1 MAYAGIDGK
10 VTLYIATPIAADK
23 KYWKLSLP
31 FKSESINPKY
41 RTVVASESVAGKR
54 GKLGQFINGRAYE
67 GSIELDLFDL
77 TNSGTTPRTVHG
89 LLGLMFYA
97 ALGNYA
103 SNKVSLGTTAP
114 RLAFVVIDHGDTSN
128 GIIYY
133 KNAYLS
139 GFSCRLPADGVPS
152 ITLDVRAESY
162 GEGEPT
168 LETDW
173 TAVDIKGSLEYSSFY
188 RPSDYTIELNTTNMT
203 SLVTNI
209 ELSTSM
215 DVLEGSAGY
224 GNPVDLPIAPAL
236 MDSWDINLEFN
247 VNKLTTLNDWAEL
260 QAALTGGKASTLD
273 ITVTLKSP
281 MDDTKSAVMTITK
294 PFVTE
299 FNHDMSAS
307 DFLRGKLVLKAP
319 ADGIELTGITLPTT

>member
-1 MAYAGIDGK
+1 MAYAVIDGK
-10 VTLYIATPIAADK
+10 VTLYIATPTAADK

-168 LETDW
+168 LEIGWSAID
-173 TAVDIKGSLEYSSFY
+173 VKGSLEYSTFY

-236 MDSWDINLEFN
+236 MDAWDINLEFN

-260 QAALTGGKASTLD
+260 QAALTGGKASTQN
-273 ITVTLKSP
+273 IKVTLKSP
-281 MDDTKSAVMTITK
+281 MNDTKSAIMTITK